1 MNDERKRVAD
11 EIIDAIA
18 ADDLEGDDED
28 RLFADAW
35 MKIKELPL
43 DEMKDDDEIVV
54 EFGEDG
60 EFNVKV
66 TQKEKDDE

>member
-28 RLFADAW
+28 RLFAEAW
-35 MKIKELPL
+35 MKIGELSL
-43 DEMKDDDEIVV
+43 DKMNDDDEIVV

-60 EFNVKV
+60 EFDVNVVPKG
-66 TQKEKDDE
+66 E

>member
-11 EIIDAIA
+11 EVVDAIA
-18 ADDLEGDDED
+18 AEDLDSDDED
-28 RLFADAW
+28 RLFAEAW
-35 MKIKELPL
+35 MKIGELPL

-60 EFNVKV
+60 EFNVNVVPKG
-66 TQKEKDDE
+66 E